1 MRAYSEHDLTTTLIS
16 KEKRRQQDAI
26 LTLKMEFQPSIRKLF
41 PDNPKAIIRRDGE
54 QFKDQKSIF
63 LANSKLEKKKS
74 LFFKETKQN
83 GLKITCTLL
92 ILS

>member
-63 LANSKLEKKKS
+63 LANSKLEKKIHFS
-74 LFFKETKQN
+74 LKKPS
-83 GLKITCTLL
+83 KMVSRSHAHC
-92 ILS
+92 